1 MVGGMS
7 ESPLISFEDASE
19 LLGGLHPNT
28 IRQRKGGTELLT
40 HVPGFG
46 RRVFLVRS
54 EVMELVDR
62 KIQQAQANERKR
74 REHLRLVPKAV

>member
-1 MVGGMS
+1 MA
-7 ESPLISFEDASE
+7 ESPLMSFEEASG
-19 LLGGLHPNT
+19 LLLVHANT

-54 EVMELVDR
+54 EVMELIDR
-62 KIQQAQANERKR
+62 KIEAAKALERKR
-74 REHLRLVPKAV
+74 QKGLHLVSRAI